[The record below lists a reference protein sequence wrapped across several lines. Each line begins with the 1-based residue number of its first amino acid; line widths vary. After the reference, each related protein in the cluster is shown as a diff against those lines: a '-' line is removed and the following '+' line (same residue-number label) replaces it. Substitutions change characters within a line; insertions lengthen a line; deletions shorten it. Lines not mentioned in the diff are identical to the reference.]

1 MAPKISVI
9 IPVYNVEKYI
19 HCCLDSVLNQT
30 LKNIEII
37 LVDDHSPD
45 NCPKICDQYAQTDP
59 RIKVI
64 HKPVN
69 EGLGFA
75 RNSGLEVATG
85 EFVAFLDSD
94 DFIEK
99 NMYQTLYEK
108 AHAEACDIVFCST
121 SFYTNKHTIKPKKEV
136 DNKLLISTAKEK
148 KDFLLDFIA
157 PEPRYKSDVKYMMSV
172 WKAIYKR
179 ELIEKKQIR
188 FMSERKVL
196 SEDIFFNLAMI
207 IQSER
212 ILFLPYF
219 LHYYRMNNNSLSHS
233 FSTKKYLTNRVFFSE
248 LKNFLDTFLK
258 ENEYINR
265 LYRLQFLH
273 LRIFLL
279 SSLKNPSRT
288 VALSQAYDII
298 NDPLW
303 QALLNNYPYYKLPLK
318 HKLFFKLIK
327 DKRIKLLHLIS
338 KKY

>member
-1 MAPKISVI
+1 MIPKVSVI
-9 IPVYNVEKYI
+9 VPVYNVELYLKECVESI
-19 HCCLDSVLNQT
+19 RQQT
-30 LKNIEII
+30 LQDIEII
-37 LVDDHSPD
+37 LVDDKSPD
-45 NCPKICDQYAQTDP
+45 RSPLICDEYAQLDK

-64 HKPVN
+64 HKPIN

-75 RNSGLEVATG
+75 RNSGLEVASG

-99 NMYQTLYEK
+99 NMYQTLYER
-108 AHAEACDIVFCST
+108 AHREACDIVFCST
-121 SFYTNKHTIKPKKEV
+121 SFYTDHTIKPKKEV
-136 DNKLLISTAKEK
+136 DNELLVSTAKEK

-172 WKAIYKR
+172 WKAIYR
-179 ELIEKKQIR
+179 RDIIEKKQIR
-188 FMSERKVL
+188 FMSERKIL
-196 SEDIFFNLAMI
+196 SEDIFFNLTMI
-207 IQSER
+207 TQSKK
-212 ILFLPYF
+212 ILFIPYF
-219 LHYYRMNNNSLSHS
+219 LHYYRKNNNSLSHS
-233 FSTKKYLTNRVFFSE
+233 FSIKKYLTNRAFFSE

-258 ENEYINR
+258 EDEYINR

-279 SSLKNPSRT
+279 SSLKNPPQT

-303 QALLNNYPYYKLPLK
+303 QPLLNNYPFQKLPLK

-327 DKRIKLLHLIS
+327 NKRIKLLYLIS
-338 KKY
+338 TKIH